1 MIKRQDNRSPL
12 KNPEF
17 LKALPLQANTNQAD
31 FLDYG
36 AILDQIQNKVNEE
49 LRQKDKYGLQS

>member
-1 MIKRQDNRSPL
+1 MIKRQDNKSPL

-17 LKALPLQANTNQAD
+17 LKSLPLQSNTNQAD